1 LKAKFVLEAQ
11 RAGNDTE
18 SAMDRRA
25 KTRYPIECDLE
36 YRVIR
41 GRRVSMGTGQ
51 SINISSEG
59 LLFYTREALT
69 KGSGIELTLNWP
81 VTLDDRIPL
90 TLRLKGNIVRSEGDR
105 AAAQINS
112 HEFRLGR
119 RRLAEAELPLARKTS
134 A

>member
-1 LKAKFVLEAQ
+1 
-11 RAGNDTE
+11 
-18 SAMDRRA
+18 MDRRA

-36 YRVIR
+36 YRIFR
-41 GRRVSMGTGQ
+41 GRADISMGSGQ

-59 LLFYTREALT
+59 LLFHTSEVLAQ
-69 KGSGIELTLNWP
+69 GCGIELTLKWP

-90 TLRLKGNIVRSEGDR
+90 TLRLRGNIVRSDGDR
-105 AAAQINS
+105 VAAQISS

-119 RRLAEAELPLARKTS
+119 RKLAIPNLELVRKTS

>member
-1 LKAKFVLEAQ
+1 MSWWGLSNQ
-11 RAGNDTE
+11 T
-18 SAMDRRA
+18 SMDRRA

-36 YRVIR
+36 YRISR
-41 GRRVSMGTGQ
+41 GRADFWIGTGQ
-51 SINISSEG
+51 TINISSEG
-59 LLFYTREALT
+59 LLFYTREELT
-69 KGSGIELTLNWP
+69 QGSGIELTLKWP

-90 TLRLKGNIVRSEGDR
+90 TLRLKGSIVRSERDR

-119 RRLAEAELPLARKTS
+119 RRLGGANLELIRKTS

>member
-1 LKAKFVLEAQ
+1 
-11 RAGNDTE
+11 
-18 SAMDRRA
+18 MDRRA

-36 YRVIR
+36 YRVFH
-41 GRRVSMGTGQ
+41 GRSHVANGTGQ
-51 SINISSEG
+51 TINISSEG

-69 KGSGIELTLNWP
+69 QGSGIELTLNWP

-90 TLRLKGNIVRSEGDR
+90 TLRLRGNIVRSERDR
-105 AAAQINS
+105 AAAQIQS

-119 RRLAEAELPLARKTS
+119 RKLKGLELPLVRKTS

>member
-1 LKAKFVLEAQ
+1 M
-11 RAGNDTE
+11 RARVI
-18 SAMDRRA
+18 SMDRRA

-36 YRVIR
+36 YRIFR
-41 GRRVSMGTGQ
+41 GRADFRIGTGQ
-51 SINISSEG
+51 TINISSDG
-59 LLFYTREALT
+59 LLFYTREELT
-69 KGSGIELTLNWP
+69 QGSGIELTLNWP

-90 TLRLKGNIVRSEGDR
+90 TLRLKGSVVRSEGDR

-119 RRLAEAELPLARKTS
+119 RRLGGANLGLIRKTS